1 MFYQIGFARTGAA
14 GLERG
19 MEQAARRWKRPGAK
33 CGGPEKVSPFFP
45 PALANGSTLQPA
57 ESDASHDMTLQRKEE
72 DDDRNDSQSR
82 AGHLQLILVA
92 LLHAQVGNR
101 DRELL
106 L

>member
-1 MFYQIGFARTGAA
+1 
-14 GLERG
+14 
-19 MEQAARRWKRPGAK
+19 MEQTEEEEKARRTLRRAREGL
-33 CGGPEKVSPFFP
+33 CFFP
-45 PALANGSTLQPA
+45 PTLASGSALQPA
-57 ESDASHDMTLQRKEE
+57 ESDPPHDMTLQRQEE